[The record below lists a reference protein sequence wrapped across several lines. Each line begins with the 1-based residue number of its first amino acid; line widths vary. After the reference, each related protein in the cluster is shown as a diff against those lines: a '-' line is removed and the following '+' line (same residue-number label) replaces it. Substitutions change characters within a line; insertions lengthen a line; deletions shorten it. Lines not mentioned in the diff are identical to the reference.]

1 MYLGCIWRHLNA
13 TVFNGA
19 TPMASAIKNKA
30 KEEYDRWH
38 LEKLFRGDVFWISR
52 AGAPLVACKRVITF
66 VFLRICDLLLTAENN
81 LLWPC

>member
-38 LEKLFRGDVFWISR
+38 LEKIFAAMFFGFPEPVPPWL
-52 AGAPLVACKRVITF
+52 LVR
-66 VFLRICDLLLTAENN
+66 E
-81 LLWPC
+81 